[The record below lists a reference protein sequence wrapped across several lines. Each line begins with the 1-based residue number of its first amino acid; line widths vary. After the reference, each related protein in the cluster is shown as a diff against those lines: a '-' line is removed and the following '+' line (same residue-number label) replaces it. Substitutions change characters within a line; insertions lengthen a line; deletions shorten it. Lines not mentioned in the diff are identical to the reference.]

1 MLPGVQLLSARERA
15 TVESLA
21 ERARADA
28 RLQDHVR
35 WRWLS
40 WLRTESQRQ
49 GLTVA
54 KG

>member
-1 MLPGVQLLSARERA
+1 MLPRVQLLSARERA

-35 WRWLS
+35 EHWRS

-49 GLTVA
+49 RLMVA